1 MTDDTAARRSVWRD
15 RDFVRLWSAGTI
27 SVFGSLITRSA
38 LPFAAILLLGA
49 GPIEIAILRSLELI
63 GGLGVG
69 LFAGAWVDRLPRRP
83 MMIVADL
90 GRAALLGS
98 IPLAA
103 AAGVLRMEQLYVVTF
118 LASILSTFFNVADR
132 SYLPTLVDSERL
144 VAANSALTASASVAE
159 FSAFSISGFLI
170 QLFSAPIAIAVDAV
184 SFLASAL
191 FIGSIRRPEPPR
203 PAAADREPVLHEI
216 REGIRLV
223 ARSPI
228 LRAIAAA
235 GASSHVLWGVFGA
248 TYLLFAT
255 DVLGLTPAAIG
266 LIVGMGGAGAFV
278 GALLA
283 GRASRRFGVGPAM
296 LVGMIG
302 FTIGMAFIPLA
313 PAGALLIGAI
323 FLVAQQIVGDGAA
336 TVYEIASVS
345 VTQSVVDDRL
355 IGRVNGTIRFVE
367 DLFQLGGTIA
377 GGIIGELLGLR
388 VAAFVGLIGAFVA
401 IAFLWFSP
409 IRSLRTIP
417 THPAPLGLPGDD
429 LPQTE

>member
-1 MTDDTAARRSVWRD
+1 M
-15 RDFVRLWSAGTI
+15 
-27 SVFGSLITRSA
+27 
-38 LPFAAILLLGA
+38 
-49 GPIEIAILRSLELI
+49 
-63 GGLGVG
+63 
-69 LFAGAWVDRLPRRP
+69 
-83 MMIVADL
+83 
-90 GRAALLGS
+90 
-98 IPLAA
+98 
-103 AAGVLRMEQLYVVTF
+103 
-118 LASILSTFFNVADR
+118 
-132 SYLPTLVDSERL
+132 
-144 VAANSALTASASVAE
+144 
-159 FSAFSISGFLI
+159 
-170 QLFSAPIAIAVDAV
+170 
-184 SFLASAL
+184 
-191 FIGSIRRPEPPR
+191 
-203 PAAADREPVLHEI
+203 
-216 REGIRLV
+216 

-409 IRSLRTIP
+409 IRRCARSRPIRRRSACPATICRRPSSRSGEQGGHERVRVERQQVADLLADADEPDGTLSASSMAKTIPPLDVESSFVRTTPVNPTASWKARAWARPFWPVVASSTNSVSGRAPGSRLSTILRTFASSSMRL
-417 THPAPLGLPGDD
+417 TWCGAGRRCRR
-429 LPQTE
+429 